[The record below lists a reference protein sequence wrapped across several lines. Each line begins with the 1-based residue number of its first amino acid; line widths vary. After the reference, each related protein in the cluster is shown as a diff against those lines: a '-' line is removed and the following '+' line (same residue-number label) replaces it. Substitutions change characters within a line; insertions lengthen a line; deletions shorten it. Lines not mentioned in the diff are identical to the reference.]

1 MFDNDISMIYHYQI
15 FVKGLKQR
23 RDIPYNMSRTQY
35 DWPDME
41 KPIVGAATSVSAA
54 TGVAAQPIQQASQ
67 QEENQIIAPQEN
79 DLATLTYSIIE
90 WRRLKVENDAVR
102 DAVRER
108 TKKMKALEDII
119 LRVMKSHNIGALDL
133 KNSGGRVLF
142 NKQKRQVGLSQKTMA
157 KLVSEHLQSDEA
169 AIELMKYIQD
179 HREIK
184 IVESIRYENS

>member
-1 MFDNDISMIYHYQI
+1 MIYHI
-15 FVKGLKQR
+15 
-23 RDIPYNMSRTQY
+23 NMSRTQY

-41 KPIVGAATSVSAA
+41 RPIVGTSILP
-54 TGVAAQPIQQASQ
+54 TAQPVHTPITQQATQ
-67 QEENQIIAPQEN
+67 QATQPIEENQIIAPQEN

-119 LRVMKSHNIGALDL
+119 VRVMKSHNIGALDL

-142 NKQKRQVGLSQKTMA
+142 NKQKRQVGLNQKTMS
-157 KLVSEHLQSDEA
+157 KLVSEYLQSNDA
-169 AIELMKYIQD
+169 AQELMKYIQE
-179 HREIK
+179 HREVR

>member
-1 MFDNDISMIYHYQI
+1 MC
-15 FVKGLKQR
+15 
-23 RDIPYNMSRTQY
+23 DIPYNMSRTQY

-41 KPIVGAATSVSAA
+41 KPIVNAVPSAQPVGLP
-54 TGVAAQPIQQASQ
+54 TAQPIHAMPTVSQ

-79 DLATLTYSIIE
+79 DLAKLTYSIIE

-108 TKKMKALEDII
+108 TKKMTALEDII

-169 AIELMKYIQD
+169 ALELMKYIQE

>member
-1 MFDNDISMIYHYQI
+1 
-15 FVKGLKQR
+15 
-23 RDIPYNMSRTQY
+23 MSRTQY

-41 KPIVGAATSVSAA
+41 KPIVGGATSVA
-54 TGVAAQPIQQASQ
+54 TSTATSVLPTAQSIQP

-90 WRRLKVENDAVR
+90 WRRLKVENDAVK
-102 DAVRER
+102 DVVRER
-108 TKKMKALEDII
+108 NKKMKALEEII
-119 LRVMKSHNIGALDL
+119 VRVMKSHNIGALDL

-169 AIELMKYIQD
+169 ALELMKYIQD

>member
-1 MFDNDISMIYHYQI
+1 
-15 FVKGLKQR
+15 
-23 RDIPYNMSRTQY
+23 MSRTQY

-41 KPIVGAATSVSAA
+41 KPIVGATSIATSVATSTATSALP
-54 TGVAAQPIQQASQ
+54 TAQSIQP

-90 WRRLKVENDAVR
+90 WRRLKVENDAVK
-102 DAVRER
+102 DVVRER
-108 TKKMKALEDII
+108 NKKMKALEEII
-119 LRVMKSHNIGALDL
+119 VRVMKSHNIGALDL

-169 AIELMKYIQD
+169 ALELMKYIQD

>member
-1 MFDNDISMIYHYQI
+1 MGVIYHI
-15 FVKGLKQR
+15 
-23 RDIPYNMSRTQY
+23 IMSRPQY

-41 KPIVGAATSVSAA
+41 KPIVSGATSVLP
-54 TGVAAQPIQQASQ
+54 TAQPIQQQASQQHASQQHASQQ

-102 DAVRER
+102 DVVRER

-119 LRVMKSHNIGALDL
+119 VRVMKSHNIGALDL

-142 NKQKRQVGLSQKTMA
+142 NKQKRQVGLSQKIMA

-169 AIELMKYIQD
+169 ALELMKYIHE
-179 HREIK
+179 HREVK

>member
-1 MFDNDISMIYHYQI
+1 MC
-15 FVKGLKQR
+15 
-23 RDIPYNMSRTQY
+23 DIPYNMSRTQY

-41 KPIVGAATSVSAA
+41 KPIVGGATNVNTATSVLP
-54 TGVAAQPIQQASQ
+54 TAQSIQQP

-108 TKKMKALEDII
+108 NKKMKALEEII
-119 LRVMKSHNIGALDL
+119 VRVMKSHNIGALDL

-169 AIELMKYIQD
+169 ALELMKYIQD

>member
-1 MFDNDISMIYHYQI
+1 
-15 FVKGLKQR
+15 
-23 RDIPYNMSRTQY
+23 MSRTQY

-41 KPIVGAATSVSAA
+41 KPIVGATNVSATSVLP
-54 TGVAAQPIQQASQ
+54 TAQPIQQPNASQSHASQQQQQ

-157 KLVSEHLQSDEA
+157 KLVSEHLQ
-169 AIELMKYIQD
+169 
-179 HREIK
+179 
-184 IVESIRYENS
+184 

>member
-1 MFDNDISMIYHYQI
+1 MNHPSLSN
-15 FVKGLKQR
+15 FVKDLKQWC
-23 RDIPYNMSRTQY
+23 DIPYNMSRTQY

-41 KPIVGAATSVSAA
+41 KPIVNSVPTASHAS
-54 TGVAAQPIQQASQ
+54 TPPIAQPVQTQPPQ

-169 AIELMKYIQD
+169 ALELMKYIQE

>member
-1 MFDNDISMIYHYQI
+1 
-15 FVKGLKQR
+15 
-23 RDIPYNMSRTQY
+23 MSRTQY

-41 KPIVGAATSVSAA
+41 KPIVGAAPTATSVLP
-54 TGVAAQPIQQASQ
+54 TAQSIQQPSTQLQ

-108 TKKMKALEDII
+108 NKKMKALEEII
-119 LRVMKSHNIGALDL
+119 VRVMKSHNIGALDL

-169 AIELMKYIQD
+169 AIELMKYIQE

>member
-1 MFDNDISMIYHYQI
+1 
-15 FVKGLKQR
+15 
-23 RDIPYNMSRTQY
+23 MSRTQY

-41 KPIVGAATSVSAA
+41 KPIVGATNVGATNVGATNTANSVLP
-54 TGVAAQPIQQASQ
+54 TAQPIQQPQQQQASQ

-169 AIELMKYIQD
+169 ALELMKYIHE
-179 HREIK
+179 HREVK

>member
-1 MFDNDISMIYHYQI
+1 
-15 FVKGLKQR
+15 
-23 RDIPYNMSRTQY
+23 MSRTQY

-41 KPIVGAATSVSAA
+41 KPIVNALPI
-54 TGVAAQPIQQASQ
+54 AQPIQTQSTMPAVHATQQ

-108 TKKMKALEDII
+108 TKKMKALEEII

-142 NKQKRQVGLSQKTMA
+142 NKQKRQVGLNQKTMS
-157 KLVSEHLQSDEA
+157 KLVSEYLQSNDA
-169 AIELMKYIQD
+169 ANELMKYIQD
-179 HREIK
+179 HREVK

>member
-1 MFDNDISMIYHYQI
+1 
-15 FVKGLKQR
+15 
-23 RDIPYNMSRTQY
+23 MSRTQY

-41 KPIVGAATSVSAA
+41 KPIVSAA
-54 TGVAAQPIQQASQ
+54 TNVGATNVLPTAQPIQQQSQQQASQ

-119 LRVMKSHNIGALDL
+119 VRVMKSHNIGALDL

-169 AIELMKYIQD
+169 ALELMKYIQD

>member
-1 MFDNDISMIYHYQI
+1 MC
-15 FVKGLKQR
+15 
-23 RDIPYNMSRTQY
+23 DIPYNMSRTQY

-41 KPIVGAATSVSAA
+41 KPIVNAVPSAQPVGLP
-54 TGVAAQPIQQASQ
+54 TAQPIHAMPTVSQ

-169 AIELMKYIQD
+169 ALELMKYIQE

>member
-1 MFDNDISMIYHYQI
+1 LYQYYNYQI
-15 FVKGLKQR
+15 FVKGLKQQ

-41 KPIVGAATSVSAA
+41 KPIVSAANVSAA
-54 TGVAAQPIQQASQ
+54 IPTAQPIQQHASQQQASQ

-108 TKKMKALEDII
+108 TKKMKALEEII
-119 LRVMKSHNIGALDL
+119 VRVMKSHNIGALDL

-169 AIELMKYIQD
+169 AIELMKYIHE
-179 HREIK
+179 HREVK

>member
-1 MFDNDISMIYHYQI
+1 
-15 FVKGLKQR
+15 
-23 RDIPYNMSRTQY
+23 MSRPQY
-35 DWPDME
+35 DWPDMD
-41 KPIVGAATSVSAA
+41 KPIVSAATVSAA
-54 TGVAAQPIQQASQ
+54 TGSSLPTAQPIQQQASQQQASQQQASQ

-169 AIELMKYIQD
+169 ALELMKYIHE
-179 HREIK
+179 HREVK

>member
-1 MFDNDISMIYHYQI
+1 
-15 FVKGLKQR
+15 
-23 RDIPYNMSRTQY
+23 MSRTQY

-41 KPIVGAATSVSAA
+41 KPIVSAA
-54 TGVAAQPIQQASQ
+54 TNVGATNVLPTAQPIQQHASQ
-67 QEENQIIAPQEN
+67 QHASQQASQHASQQQQATEENQIIAPQEN

-119 LRVMKSHNIGALDL
+119 VRVMKSHNIGALDL

-169 AIELMKYIQD
+169 ALELMKYIHE
-179 HREIK
+179 HREVK

>member
-1 MFDNDISMIYHYQI
+1 MESDT
-15 FVKGLKQR
+15 K
-23 RDIPYNMSRTQY
+23 Y
-35 DWPDME
+35 DWPNE
-41 KPIVGAATSVSAA
+41 ALT
-54 TGVAAQPIQQASQ
+54 T
-67 QEENQIIAPQEN
+67 PQEN
-79 DLATLTYSIIE
+79 ELTTLTHSIIE
-90 WRRLKVENDAVR
+90 WRKMKDMGDGIRIQM
-102 DAVRER
+102 REVN
-108 TKKMKALEDII
+108 KKMKALEEII

-169 AIELMKYIQD
+169 ALELMKYIQE

>member
-1 MFDNDISMIYHYQI
+1 M
-15 FVKGLKQR
+15 

-41 KPIVGAATSVSAA
+41 KPIVSAA
-54 TGVAAQPIQQASQ
+54 TNVGATNVLPTAQPIQQHASQHASQ
-67 QEENQIIAPQEN
+67 QQQATEENQIIAPQEN

-119 LRVMKSHNIGALDL
+119 VRVMKSHNIGALDL

-169 AIELMKYIQD
+169 ALELMKYIHE
-179 HREIK
+179 HREVK

>member
-1 MFDNDISMIYHYQI
+1 
-15 FVKGLKQR
+15 
-23 RDIPYNMSRTQY
+23 MSRTQY

-41 KPIVGAATSVSAA
+41 KPIVNAVPSAQPVGLP
-54 TGVAAQPIQQASQ
+54 TAQPIHAMPTVSQ

-169 AIELMKYIQD
+169 ALELMKYIQE

>member
-1 MFDNDISMIYHYQI
+1 
-15 FVKGLKQR
+15 
-23 RDIPYNMSRTQY
+23 MSRTQY

-41 KPIVGAATSVSAA
+41 KPIVGGATSVATSVATSTATSALP
-54 TGVAAQPIQQASQ
+54 TAQSIQP

-90 WRRLKVENDAVR
+90 WRRLKVENDAVK
-102 DAVRER
+102 DVVRER
-108 TKKMKALEDII
+108 NKKMKALEEII
-119 LRVMKSHNIGALDL
+119 VRVMKSHNIGALDL

-169 AIELMKYIQD
+169 ALELMKYIQD

>member
-1 MFDNDISMIYHYQI
+1 
-15 FVKGLKQR
+15 
-23 RDIPYNMSRTQY
+23 
-35 DWPDME
+35 ME
-41 KPIVGAATSVSAA
+41 KPIVGAATGVGAA
-54 TGVAAQPIQQASQ
+54 TRVGAAPTATSVLPTAQPIQQPSTQPQ

-108 TKKMKALEDII
+108 NKKMKALEEII
-119 LRVMKSHNIGALDL
+119 VRVMKSHNIGALDL

-169 AIELMKYIQD
+169 AIELMKYIQE

>member
-1 MFDNDISMIYHYQI
+1 MC
-15 FVKGLKQR
+15 
-23 RDIPYNMSRTQY
+23 DIPYNMSRTQY

-41 KPIVGAATSVSAA
+41 KPIVSAA
-54 TGVAAQPIQQASQ
+54 TGVSAATTATTATGVLPTAQPIQTQATQ
-67 QEENQIIAPQEN
+67 VTEENQIIAPQEN

-108 TKKMKALEDII
+108 TKKMKALEEII
-119 LRVMKSHNIGALDL
+119 VRVMKSHNIGALDL

-142 NKQKRQVGLSQKTMA
+142 NKQKRHVGLSQKTMA

-169 AIELMKYIQD
+169 ALELMKYIHE